1 MRSRVH
7 VALVLVF
14 GHQQF
19 CSDHQQRQSA
29 DQLEVR
35 QVHQRHDDAGEDD
48 AQENGDAGA
57 KHHAPEPLPRR
68 QAAARHRDDK
78 RVVTR
83 QQDVDPHDLAERN
96 PERGLLHLGL
106 ELGEER
112 RDRRGIQDLPQPV
125 HKYFSPRHFSRC
137 ARLLPAAFPI
147 DQPTISLPEKN
158 CAISIAA
165 VSGASEPCT
174 EFSPID
180 FAWTLRIV
188 PSAALDGSVAP
199 ITSRYFS
206 TAPSPSSTCT
216 TTGPEVM
223 KSTSSPKNGRA
234 LWTA

>member
-1 MRSRVH
+1 VAITSPAIQPSRPAPAH
-7 VALVLVF
+7 T
-14 GHQQF
+14 
-19 CSDHQQRQSA
+19 SA
-29 DQLEVR
+29 GRRVSSAMISAAPATISGTLMAR
-35 QVHQRHDDAGEDD
+35 PRTSKGMLPLA
-48 AQENGDAGA
+48 AAATAMTLSRLMTMSAIATICTAA

-68 QAAARHRDDK
+68 QAAARHSDDE

-96 PERGLLHLGL
+96 PEGRLLHLGL

-125 HKYFSPRHFSRC
+125 HKCFSPRPFSRC

-165 VSGASEPCT
+165 VSVASEPCT

-199 ITSRYFS
+199 ITSRYFN
-206 TAPSPSSTCT
+206 TAP
-216 TTGPEVM
+216 
-223 KSTSSPKNGRA
+223 
-234 LWTA
+234 

>member
-7 VALVLVF
+7 VALVLIF
-14 GHQQF
+14 RHQEL
-19 CSDHQQRQSA
+19 CRDHQQRQSA

-35 QVHQRHDDAGEDD
+35 QRHQSHDDAGEDD
-48 AQENGDAGA
+48 AQDNGDASA

-68 QAAARHRDDK
+68 QAAARHRDDE

-83 QQDVDPHDLAERN
+83 QQDVDPHDLAECN
-96 PERGLLHLGL
+96 PEGRLLHLGL

-112 RDRRGIQDLPQPV
+112 RDRCRIQDLPQPV
-125 HKYFSPRHFSRC
+125 HKCFSPRPFSRC

-165 VSGASEPCT
+165 VSVASEPCT

-199 ITSRYFS
+199 ITSRYFKI
-206 TAPSPSSTCT
+206 APSPSSTWT
-216 TTGPEVM
+216 TTGPEIM
-223 KSTSSPKNGRA
+223 KSTSSPKKGRA
-234 LWTA
+234 LCTA